1 MRVSEIID
9 HARTRIAMTPESAS
23 APRHARFL
31 VLAGAVIVQL
41 LLGTIYGYSIF
52 WEPLSSEV
60 FPELVTAAEAAGL
73 PAEAIAEGKI
83 RVMADEAAVTA
94 ERAAR
99 QSYLKYAFSI
109 CVLSFAAVMVFAGR
123 VQDLKGPRFPALV
136 GAVLMG
142 GGFIVAGLLSSP
154 IVFFIAHSLFA
165 GVLTLVALMGFHA
178 LYGHLDPNERA
189 MARYAPQ
196 AIMVAIIVGAV
207 VLGNQY
213 VGRIGEMDSMFL
225 LWGTVGFLAGAG
237 VGFAYVS
244 PIAALVKWF
253 PANKG
258 LVSGVAVAGFG
269 LGALLFSQKWGAL
282 GFITEFGITRFF
294 VVHGLVCLV
303 GISLGA
309 LLLRNPPGHEPGRA
323 AASGDAWRA
332 TLRQPAFYVLW
343 AMYFSASVAGLG
355 VIGIVKVFAGEQLV
369 DAARAAG
376 ELLTEES
383 ASALMLGA
391 AKAVGVLALFNALGR
406 VVWGFV
412 SDRIGRTPAFVAMFL
427 LQAATM
433 FALGGMRTET
443 GLVIAASLVGFNYG
457 GAFALFPS
465 ATADLFGARNL
476 GANYGWLFTSYGIAG
491 VVGIAAGNA
500 AKTMTGSYAAAFAM
514 AGTLCLVSA
523 ALAFVLKRMAGGMKH
538 SPG

>member
-1 MRVSEIID
+1 MSTPATAHVPN
-9 HARTRIAMTPESAS
+9 HAKYI
-23 APRHARFL
+23 

-41 LLGTIYGYSIF
+41 VLGTIYGYSIF

-60 FPELVTAAEAAGL
+60 FPEIVTEAAASGIDESRIASGEVRVVPNDATAAHE
-73 PAEAIAEGKI
+73 
-83 RVMADEAAVTA
+83 T
-94 ERAAR
+94 AAR
-99 QSYLKYAFSI
+99 QGYLKYAFSI
-109 CVLSFAAVMVFAGR
+109 CVLSFAVVMVFAGR
-123 VQDLKGPRFPALV
+123 IQDLKGPRFPAFI
-136 GAVLMG
+136 GAALMG
-142 GGFIVAGLLSSP
+142 GGFMVAGLMSSP
-154 IVFFIAHSLFA
+154 IVFFIAHALFA
-165 GVLTLVALMGFHA
+165 GMLTLVVMMGYHA
-178 LYGHLDPNERA
+178 LFGHLDPNTRV

-196 AIMVAIIVGAV
+196 AIMVTMIVGAV

-213 VGRIGEMDSMFL
+213 VGRLGELDRLFL

-253 PANKG
+253 PKQKG

-269 LGALLFSQKWGAL
+269 LGALIFSQKWSAL
-282 GFITEFGITRFF
+282 GFISDFGMTRFF

-303 GISLGA
+303 GISIGA
-309 LLLRNPPGHEPGRA
+309 VLLRNPPGYEPGCA
-323 AASGDAWRA
+323 ATSGSAWKV
-332 TLRQPAFYVLW
+332 TLRQPSFWVLW

-369 DAARAAG
+369 AAAEAGGAVLTADAVK
-376 ELLTEES
+376 
-383 ASALMLGA
+383 ALMLDG

-412 SDRIGRTPAFVAMFL
+412 SDRLGRTPTFIVMFL
-427 LQAATM
+427 LQAGTM
-433 FALGGMRTET
+433 FALGAIQSEL
-443 GLVIAASLVGFNYG
+443 GLVVAASFVGFNYG

-476 GANYGWLFTSYGIAG
+476 GANYGWVFTSYGIAG

-500 AKTMTGSYAAAFAM
+500 AKSMTGSYAAAFAM
-514 AGTLCLVSA
+514 AGTLCLISA
-523 ALAFVLKRMAGGMKH
+523 ALAIVLKRIGHPTQPDAT
-538 SPG
+538 